1 MGQPEASARIYLLG
15 RFGVEVDGQAIP
27 ASSWRKRRPIEV
39 LAALAL
45 APGRVLHREELIDR
59 LWPDKDLEAGANNL
73 HRALHDLRR
82 VTNTDLIALDRGA
95 ARLVE
100 TAGRRGRVRASG
112 GERLEGGADAGG
124 GALPRGPPPRRS
136 VLRPHVRDDGV
147 YLPSSTWLIMAR
159 KGWGD

>member
-73 HRALHDLRR
+73 HRALHDLRP
-82 VTNTDLIALDRGA
+82 VTNTDLIALHPRA
-95 ARLVE
+95 ALSAR
-100 TAGRRGRVRASG
+100 TAGRRGRARASG
-112 GERLEGGADAGG
+112 RRRPERG
-124 GALPRGPPPRRS
+124 
-136 VLRPHVRDDGV
+136 
-147 YLPSSTWLIMAR
+147 
-159 KGWGD
+159 